1 MIHVTDVN
9 MTNPAN
15 IRYLEI
21 LIGSGRP
28 RSHQIVRTSH
38 GVLISTMGM
47 CTTTARTTSASSSA
61 VCVDVTA

>member
-21 LIGSGRP
+21 LIGSGRL
-28 RSHQIVRTSH
+28 RSDQMMQAAH
-38 GVLISTMGM
+38 GM
-47 CTTTARTTSASSSA
+47 CISAMEMWATTTRTTSAMSA
-61 VCVDVTA
+61 VCARP